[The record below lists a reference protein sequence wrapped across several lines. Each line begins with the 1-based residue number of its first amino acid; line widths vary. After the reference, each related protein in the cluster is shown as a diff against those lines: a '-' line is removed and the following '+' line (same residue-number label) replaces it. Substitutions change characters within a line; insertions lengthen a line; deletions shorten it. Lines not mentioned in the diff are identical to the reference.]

1 VLLAAATQ
9 FINVPAVVYGNA
21 DLEKS
26 SATIAN
32 QKKAGVY
39 RWVNKINGK
48 CYVGSSINLSNRF
61 YYYFNL
67 KAMRLNLKI
76 SLIARA
82 LLKYGYSNFQL
93 EILEYCEPSKCIERE
108 QYYIDLF
115 KPEYNILK
123 TAGSKLG
130 SVHSAET
137 RNKIS
142 LSLIGNKR
150 SVGGPRRVIPCIV
163 LDVTTDVSTRYDSIT
178 LAAEALGSSPKA
190 LRKYLKKNS
199 AKPFKKR
206 YIVTKLK
213 YHLYDSNLNK
223 I

>member
-1 VLLAAATQ
+1 MEYRVSKSILFLIKIAFYLTIIFIFIFIFNFIYNYIYFLEGANTVLAATQ
-9 FINVPAVVYGNA
+9 LQIVPAVVYGNA

-32 QKKAGVY
+32 QQKAGVY
-39 RWVNKINGK
+39 RWINKINAK

-82 LLKYGYSNFQL
+82 LIKYGYSNFQL
-93 EILEYCEPSKCIERE
+93 EILEYCEPSNCIDRE

-130 SVHSAET
+130 SKHSVE
-137 RNKIS
+137 KK
-142 LSLIGNKR
+142 L
-150 SVGGPRRVIPCIV
+150 V
-163 LDVTTDVSTRYDSIT
+163 LV
-178 LAAEALGSSPKA
+178 
-190 LRKYLKKNS
+190 
-199 AKPFKKR
+199 
-206 YIVTKLK
+206 
-213 YHLYDSNLNK
+213 
-223 I
+223 

>member
-1 VLLAAATQ
+1 MSENEMGYRVSKSILFLLKIVFLFNNYFYYYFIFNYIYFLEGANTVLLSAATHLQ
-9 FINVPAVVYGNA
+9 LQIVPAVVYGNA
-21 DLEKS
+21 DLEKEKS

-39 RWVNKINGK
+39 RWFNKINGK
-48 CYVGSSINLSNRF
+48 CYLGSSINLSNRF

-93 EILEYCEPSKCIERE
+93 EILDYCEPSNCIDRE

-123 TAGSKLG
+123 KAGSKLG
-130 SVHSAET
+130 S
-137 RNKIS
+137 KQ
-142 LSLIGNKR
+142 
-150 SVGGPRRVIPCIV
+150 
-163 LDVTTDVSTRYDSIT
+163 
-178 LAAEALGSSPKA
+178 
-190 LRKYLKKNS
+190 
-199 AKPFKKR
+199 
-206 YIVTKLK
+206 
-213 YHLYDSNLNK
+213 
-223 I
+223 